1 MKKNRL
7 LTWIFIFVAIAINAC
22 NTKQSSPATSAT
34 PQRIVSLAPS
44 ITETLFAFGL
54 GSKVVGVTTYCK
66 YPDSALAI
74 EKIGGYA
81 DANLEKIVSLKPDLV
96 IGTTEHIVQ
105 KQYLQRAGIPVLT
118 VNYSSLDSTQE
129 SFLRIGK
136 ACGVDNYAIALVA
149 KFRESIGSLDTVI
162 NSSRP
167 SVMLCVGR
175 ANPGEGVIRSVYIAG
190 MSTIYNEIIEAA
202 GGKNTFIDSLPQY
215 PKLSPEGIMYCN
227 PDIIIDIASAM
238 SNYNCSDLIKDW
250 QGMKNVKAVDRNN
263 IFCIDKGYATVP
275 GPRILLLIQDLKEI
289 IQNSNN
295 SKS

>member
-1 MKKNRL
+1 VKYIML
-7 LTWIFIFVAIAINAC
+7 LRWFYIFAAIALITC
-22 NTKQSSPATSAT
+22 NSRQVSPSVSSV

-44 ITETLFAFGL
+44 ITETVFAFGL
-54 GSKVVGVTTYCK
+54 GSKIVGVTTYCK
-66 YPDSALAI
+66 YPDSALSI

-105 KQYLQRAGIPVLT
+105 KEYLQRAGINVLT
-118 VNYSSLDSTQE
+118 VNYSSLDSTLE

-136 ACGVDNYAIALVA
+136 ACDVDSYAVALVT
-149 KFRESIGSLDTVI
+149 KFRESISQLDTVLI
-162 NSSRP
+162 GSRL
-167 SVMLCVGR
+167 SLMLCVGR
-175 ANPGEGVIRSVYIAG
+175 ANPGEGVIRSIYIAG
-190 MSTIYNEIIEAA
+190 KSTIYNEIIDAA
-202 GGKNTFIDSLPQY
+202 GGKNAFCDSLPQY
-215 PKLSPEGIMYCN
+215 PKLSPEGIMYLN

-250 QGMKNVKAVDRNN
+250 QGMKNVKAVEKNN

-289 IQNSNN
+289 IGNSTNT
-295 SKS
+295 KS

>member
-7 LTWIFIFVAIAINAC
+7 LTWIFIFVAIVINAC

-129 SFLRIGK
+129 SFLRIGN
-136 ACGVDNYAIALVA
+136 ACGVDNCAVALVA
-149 KFRESIGSLDTVI
+149 KFRESIGSLDTVT

-250 QGMKNVKAVDRNN
+250 QGMKNVNAVERNN

>member
-1 MKKNRL
+1 VKKKRL
-7 LTWIFIFVAIAINAC
+7 LNLIIIIFVIAINTC
-22 NTKQSSPATSAT
+22 NTRHSSPATSAN

-54 GSKVVGVTTYCK
+54 GSKIVGVTNYCK
-66 YPDSALAI
+66 YPDSALSI

-96 IGTTEHIVQ
+96 IGTIEHVVQ
-105 KQYLQRAGIPVLT
+105 IKYLERAGINVLT
-118 VNYSSLDSTQE
+118 VNYSSLDSTQN

-136 ACGVDNYAIALVA
+136 TCGIDSCAISLVA
-149 KFRESIGSLDTVI
+149 KFRESISQLDTI
-162 NSSRP
+162 LSGSRP

-190 MSTIYNEIIEAA
+190 KSTLYNEIINAA
-202 GGKNTFIDSLPQY
+202 GGKNAFSDSLPQY
-215 PKLSPEGIMYCN
+215 PKLSPEGIMYLN

-250 QGMKNVKAVDRNN
+250 QGLKNVKAVERNN

-289 IQNSNN
+289 FRISNN

>member
-1 MKKNRL
+1 MKMKL
-7 LTWIFIFVAIAINAC
+7 SIMLIFVVIVIALNNC
-22 NTKQSSPATSAT
+22 NTRQSSPVITAT
-34 PQRIVSLAPS
+34 PQRIISLAPS

-66 YPDSALAI
+66 YPDSALSI

-81 DANLEKIVSLKPDLV
+81 DANLEKIVSLRPDLV
-96 IGTTEHIVQ
+96 IGTTEHIIQ
-105 KQYLQRAGIPVLT
+105 KEYLQRAGINVLT
-118 VNYSSLDSTQE
+118 VNYLSLDSTQE

-136 ACGVDNYAIALVA
+136 ACGADSCAISLVT
-149 KFRESIGSLDTVI
+149 KFKECI
-162 NSSRP
+162 NQFNSVLNAPRP

-175 ANPGEGVIRSVYIAG
+175 ANPGEGVIRSVYLAG

-202 GGKNTFIDSLPQY
+202 GGKNAFNDSIPQY

-250 QGMKNVKAVDRNN
+250 QGMKNVKAVERNS

-289 IQNSNN
+289 MSCSS

>member
-1 MKKNRL
+1 MQVKGL
-7 LTWIFIFVAIAINAC
+7 IQLVVVIAAIVVNTC
-22 NTKQSSPATSAT
+22 NTKPASMTTSVT
-34 PQRIVSLAPS
+34 PQRIISLSPS

-66 YPDSALAI
+66 YPDSALTI

-81 DANLEKIVSLKPDLV
+81 DANLEKIVSLRADLV
-96 IGTTEHIVQ
+96 IGTAEHIVQ
-105 KQYLQRAGIPVLT
+105 KEYLQRAGINVLT

-136 ACGVDNYAIALVA
+136 ACSVDSSAISLVA
-149 KFRESIGSLDTVI
+149 KFKESINQFDSGL
-162 NSSRP
+162 NGPRP

-175 ANPGEGVIRSVYIAG
+175 ANPGEGAIRSVYLAG
-190 MSTIYNEIIEAA
+190 KSTIYNEIIEAA
-202 GGKNTFIDSLPQY
+202 GGINAFNDSLPQY

-238 SNYNCSDLIKDW
+238 SNYNCSDLIRDW
-250 QGMKNVKAVDRNN
+250 LAMKNVKAVEQNN

-275 GPRILLLIQDLKEI
+275 GPRILLLIEDLKEI
-289 IQNSNN
+289 IRSSS

>member
-1 MKKNRL
+1 MKNIRL
-7 LTWIFIFVAIAINAC
+7 LKLFFIFAVIVVNTC
-22 NTKQSSPATSAT
+22 NTRHASPVISAT
-34 PQRIVSLAPS
+34 PQRIISLAPS
-44 ITETLFAFGL
+44 ITETIFAFGL
-54 GSKVVGVTTYCK
+54 GSKVVGVTKYCK
-66 YPDSALAI
+66 YPDSALSI

-105 KQYLQRAGIPVLT
+105 KEYLQRAGINVLT
-118 VNYSSLDSTQE
+118 VNYSSLDSTQV

-136 ACGVDNYAIALVA
+136 ACGVDSCAHALVT
-149 KFRESIGSLDTVI
+149 KFRESISQLNTVL
-162 NSSRP
+162 NGSRP

-175 ANPGEGVIRSVYIAG
+175 ANPGEGVIRSVYVAG
-190 MSTIYNEIIEAA
+190 KSTIYNEIIEAA
-202 GGKNTFIDSLPQY
+202 GGKNAFCDSMPQY
-215 PKLSPEGIMYCN
+215 PKLSPEGIMYLN

-250 QGMKNVKAVDRNN
+250 KGVKNVKAIERNN

-275 GPRILLLIQDLKEI
+275 GPRILLLINDLKEI
-289 IQNSNN
+289 IGSSN